1 MKMEIL
7 FVSKHHFKKITF
19 QAKMCYN
26 LGIESKNT
34 HAEMLSFL
42 DYNINI
48 NFGRRKEDDFCF
60 KKFFE
65 KLVCNALVL

>member
-1 MKMEIL
+1 
-7 FVSKHHFKKITF
+7 
-19 QAKMCYN
+19 MCYN